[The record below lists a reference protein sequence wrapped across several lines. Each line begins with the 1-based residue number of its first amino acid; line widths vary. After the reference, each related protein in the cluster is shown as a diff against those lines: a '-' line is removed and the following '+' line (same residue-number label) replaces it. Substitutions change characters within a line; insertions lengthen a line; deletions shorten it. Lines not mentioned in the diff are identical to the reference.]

1 VSEIFDWAKSAPMQP
16 EPITVEIWR
25 QLPEEFCRQ
34 VEVVDGQAVRC
45 DSPSRLHQKVT
56 RRLAN
61 MFETAA
67 VRHTAEAEEC
77 LDADLDFDVVLWEL
91 PRAHIRRPDV
101 ALYRCAPDDEKPLP
115 AHMVLI
121 AVEVVSGSGRVDTI
135 DKRAEYAA
143 AGIPWY
149 WIVRLHDGG
158 VTSIEILALDHA
170 IGGYRL
176 FTVLE
181 PGRDRYAEGPI
192 RIGLDWPQLHMIG

>member
-1 VSEIFDWAKSAPMQP
+1 MSEIFDWAKRAPMQP

-25 QLPEEFCRQ
+25 HLPEELCGP
-34 VEVVDGQAVRC
+34 VEVGGGQAVRC
-45 DSPSRLHQKVT
+45 ESPSRLHQKVT

-61 MFETAA
+61 MFEQAA
-67 VRHTAEAEEC
+67 IRHGAANEEC

-115 AHMVLI
+115 AHMMLI
-121 AVEVVSGSGRVDTI
+121 AVEVVSGSGRIDTV

-158 VTSIEILALDHA
+158 ISGIDILALDHA
-170 IGGYRL
+170 IGGYRMA
-176 FTVLE
+176 TVLE
-181 PGRDRYAEGPI
+181 PGSDGHPEGPI
-192 RIGLDWPQLHMIG
+192 RINLDWSQLRMIG

>member
-1 VSEIFDWAKSAPMQP
+1 MSEIFDWASTARMQP

-34 VEVVDGQAVRC
+34 VEVTDGQAVRC
-45 DSPSRLHQKVT
+45 ESPSRLHQKMT

-61 MFETAA
+61 MFEQAA
-67 VRHTAEAEEC
+67 QRHTAQAQEC

-91 PRAHIRRPDV
+91 PRAQIRRPDV
-101 ALYRCAPDDEKPLP
+101 ALYRCAPEDEKPLP

-121 AVEVVSGSGRVDTI
+121 VVEVLSGAGRVDTV

-158 VTSIEILALDHA
+158 VSSIEILALDHG
-170 IGGYRL
+170 ISGYRVVS
-176 FTVLE
+176 VLE
-181 PGRDRYAEGPI
+181 HGDKSHVDGPI
-192 RIGLDWPQLHMIG
+192 LMNLDWAQLRLTD